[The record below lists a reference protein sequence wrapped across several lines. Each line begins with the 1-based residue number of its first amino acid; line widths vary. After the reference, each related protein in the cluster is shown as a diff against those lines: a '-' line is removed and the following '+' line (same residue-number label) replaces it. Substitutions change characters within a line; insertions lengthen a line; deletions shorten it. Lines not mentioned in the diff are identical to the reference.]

1 MKLLFCSSN
10 IGKTQEIQYKFG
22 ESITIQNLL
31 DIGYTEEIPETADT
45 FAGNAL
51 LKARYGYEN
60 FKVACFSDD
69 SGLEVAALDNAPGVY
84 SARYAGIPKS
94 DTRNMD
100 KLLFELQ
107 GIKNRN
113 ACFKTVISYIDSLGN
128 AFSFE
133 GKIEGEILEE
143 KRGSQGFGYDPIFY
157 FEDLKKTFAE
167 CSMEEKNTVSHRG
180 KALAELKEEFPQI
193 LKWLT
198 QRLLEEKPPKPDHDE
213 FKDNDWSR

>member
-31 DIGYTEEIPETADT
+31 DIGCTEEIPETADT

-69 SGLEVAALDNAPGVY
+69 SGLEVTALDNAPGVY

-107 GIKNRN
+107 GINNRN

-128 AFSFE
+128 ASSFE

-143 KRGSQGFGYDPIFY
+143 KRGSQGFGYDPIFLPKGY
-157 FEDLKKTFAE
+157 TKTFAE
-167 CSMEEKNTVSHRG
+167 MNLAEKSNLSHRSIALEKFYSFLLKNT
-180 KALAELKEEFPQI
+180 
-193 LKWLT
+193 
-198 QRLLEEKPPKPDHDE
+198 
-213 FKDNDWSR
+213 

>member
-1 MKLLFCSSN
+1 MICIFTLINYIRLFMKLLFCSSN

-22 ESITIQNLL
+22 GSITIQNLL
-31 DIGYTEEIPETADT
+31 DIGCTEEIPETADT

-69 SGLEVAALDNAPGVY
+69 SGLEVTALNNAPGVY

-107 GIKNRN
+107 GVKNRD
-113 ACFKTVISYIDSLGN
+113 ACFKTVISYIDSFGN
-128 AFSFE
+128 ASSFE

-143 KRGSQGFGYDPIFY
+143 KRGSQGFGYDPIFLPNGY
-157 FEDLKKTFAE
+157 TKTFAE
-167 CSMEEKNTVSHRG
+167 MNLAEKSNLSHRSI
-180 KALAELKEEFPQI
+180 ALEKFYSFLLK
-193 LKWLT
+193 
-198 QRLLEEKPPKPDHDE
+198 
-213 FKDNDWSR
+213 NS

>member
-10 IGKTQEIQYKFG
+10 LGKTQEIQYKFG

-31 DIGYTEEIPETADT
+31 DIGCTEEIPETADT

-94 DTRNMD
+94 DSRNMD

-107 GIKNRN
+107 GVKNRE
-113 ACFKTVISYIDSLGN
+113 ASFKTVIAYIDSYGN
-128 AFSFE
+128 TSSFE
-133 GKIEGEILEE
+133 GIIEGEILEE
-143 KRGSQGFGYDPIFY
+143 KRGSQGFGYDPIFLPKGY
-157 FEDLKKTFAE
+157 TKTFAE
-167 CSMEEKNTVSHRG
+167 MN
-180 KALAELKEEFPQI
+180 
-193 LKWLT
+193 
-198 QRLLEEKPPKPDHDE
+198 LEEKSNLSHRSIALEK
-213 FKDNDWSR
+213 FYSFLLKNS

>member
-10 IGKTQEIQYKFG
+10 LGKTQEIQYKFG

-31 DIGYTEEIPETADT
+31 DIGCTEEIPETADT

-94 DTRNMD
+94 DSRNMD

-107 GIKNRN
+107 GVKNRE
-113 ACFKTVISYIDSLGN
+113 ACFKTVIAYIDSYGN
-128 AFSFE
+128 TSSFE
-133 GKIEGEILEE
+133 GIIEGEILEE
-143 KRGSQGFGYDPIFY
+143 KRGSQGFGYDPIFLPKGY
-157 FEDLKKTFAE
+157 TKTFAE
-167 CSMEEKNTVSHRG
+167 MNLAEKSNLSHRSI
-180 KALAELKEEFPQI
+180 ALEKFYSFLLK
-193 LKWLT
+193 
-198 QRLLEEKPPKPDHDE
+198 
-213 FKDNDWSR
+213 NS